1 MKSWE
6 RALVTGSSSG
16 IGRAMAQ
23 YLAAAGTQVVLV
35 ARNEKELKKTAEAA
49 PERMQIMPADL
60 TKPKDLKLLEEYL
73 NDEPVDLLVNN
84 AGVGGSM
91 GNFSEHS
98 LDYISNMLKLNIDAL
113 VRLCRA
119 AVPKMLERK
128 GGDILNVSSIA
139 SVQPVPYEAVYA
151 ASKAFVTSFSQ
162 ALYKELKPHG
172 IIVTALL
179 PGLVR
184 TNFFEAASS
193 EESVENLPGFMWMDP
208 WPVAEVG
215 LKAVSKG
222 KPIAVPGAM
231 NKVLASLVDL
241 TPRPVRRTFA
251 NGAQKYRARKKD

>member
-1 MKSWE
+1 MKTWE

-35 ARNEKELKKTAEAA
+35 ARNEKELEKTAETA

-60 TKPKDLKLLEEYL
+60 TKSKDLKLLEEYL
-73 NDEPVDLLVNN
+73 NNEPIDLLVNN
-84 AGVGGSM
+84 AGLGGRM
-91 GNFSEHS
+91 DNFSEHS
-98 LDYISNMLKLNIDAL
+98 LKYISSMLELNIDAL

-128 GGDILNVSSIA
+128 KGDILNVSSIA
-139 SVQPVPYEAVYA
+139 SVQPVPYETVYA
-151 ASKAFVTSFSQ
+151 ATKAFVTSFSQ
-162 ALYKELKPHG
+162 GLYEELKPHG
-172 IIVTALL
+172 INVTALL

-184 TNFFEAASS
+184 TNFFEAGGSD
-193 EESVENLPGFMWMDP
+193 SVENLPGFMWMDP
-208 WPVAEVG
+208 WPVAEIA
-215 LKAVSKG
+215 LQAVSKG
-222 KPIAVPGAM
+222 KPIVVPGAM

-251 NGAQKYRARKKD
+251 SAAQKYRVRKKD